1 MEVYVCAGVW
11 RAVHSPASL
20 LFLMHEPC
28 VRGARVSPARAYPHS
43 PPPPFLV
50 GVRSESQPPLDGC
63 FLFTPFPPLFTRG
76 LSPRRPPRRSLSAFS
91 SAFIE
96 HGFGGGEE
104 GRQHRAESNDLDT
117 PSQSSLPEGPVNG
130 IKGTE
135 GGGWVKISLL

>member
-96 HGFGGGEE
+96 HGFGGGRRGGSTGPNQTISTPRARAASPRVQSMGLR
-104 GRQHRAESNDLDT
+104 GR
-117 PSQSSLPEGPVNG
+117 
-130 IKGTE
+130 KGVA
-135 GGGWVKISLL
+135 G